1 MELVYLW
8 VEEYKNIHK
17 QGFNFSP
24 KFNCSYDPDSN
35 ALTIDENDDYIE
47 NFFGDNINVTAIVGK
62 NGSGK
67 SSVFEVLAFLY
78 KQGLIQSRDDKTFFL
93 FKSNGKFFIQCENY
107 KIDSKKGWKKLFHK
121 IENKTRIELSNG
133 FVHRTMMS
141 LISFSNCLSDM
152 TYNKRLEKLKSYDKF
167 YNGVQPDSPMM
178 KSKNTYDNFNQKFH
192 YILNKKKDFFN
203 FIDEKII
210 FDNFR
215 AELHINEIGAWF
227 VGSDYEKFIIPEDTE
242 KELLSFGRAEA
253 DREVSIYKI
262 LALVLIS
269 KSESIRRYDHLNQRS
284 NEEDEKYLREHIFN
298 NVSTLFK
305 NESFSEKEYD
315 EVLDIC
321 LSALESSFQNLENEV
336 RDNFLKENYDSNMVK
351 QLLKKYKFIKPNIY
365 ASEEYRVNEKS
376 IEEIINT
383 ELENELLKSNILRI
397 NFFNSQNEDYT
408 FLELSSG
415 EKLYLNILTNFTYT
429 LLKLEDE
436 YKGVMLFDEIELSFH
451 PAWQKKIV
459 DSLINIFHKI
469 SKEKKLNL
477 HLIFTTHSPFLL
489 SDIPKQNIIFL
500 DKNEEGKCKVVDG
513 LKEKKQ
519 TFGANI
525 HTLLSDS
532 FFMEDGLMGEFA
544 KGKINEIIDFHKVVE
559 KQKHITCLKKIYE
572 KRKTKFWQTQS
583 IIGEEYLKQIIKN
596 HLVEIEKILLG
607 KDEAKKQEI
616 ERTETYLKSL
626 KND

>member
-8 VEEYKNIHK
+8 VEEYKNIHN

-24 KFNCSYDPDSN
+24 KFNCNYDPDTN
-35 ALTIDENDDYIE
+35 ALTINENDDYIE

-67 SSVFEVLAFLY
+67 SSIYEVLAFLY
-78 KQGLIQSRDDKTFFL
+78 LKGLIQSRDDNTFFL
-93 FKSNGKFFIQCENY
+93 FKSNGMFFIQCENY

-121 IENKTRIELSNG
+121 IENKTSIELSNG
-133 FVHRTMMS
+133 FVHRTMMP

-152 TYNKRLEKLKSYDKF
+152 TYNKRLEKLKKYDNF

-178 KSKNTYDNFNQKFH
+178 KSSNVYDNFNQKFH
-192 YILNKKKDFFN
+192 YILYIKKDFFN
-203 FIDEKII
+203 FIDEELI

-227 VGSDYEKFIIPEDTE
+227 IGTDYEKFILSKDTSED
-242 KELLSFGRAEA
+242 LLSIGREES
-253 DREVSIYKI
+253 DKSESLYKI

-269 KSESIRRYDHLNQRS
+269 KSELILRKSNLNRN
-284 NEEDEKYLREHIFN
+284 NEEDEKYLKEHIFN
-298 NVSTLFK
+298 NVSTLFE

-315 EVLDIC
+315 KVLDIC
-321 LSALESSFQNLENEV
+321 LSSLKPSFQNLENEV
-336 RDNFLKENYDSNMVK
+336 GDNFLKENYDSNIVK

-365 ASEEYRVNEKS
+365 TSEKYEVNKKS

-383 ELENELLKSNILRI
+383 ELENELLKSKILRI
-397 NFFNSQNEDYT
+397 NFFNTQNEDYT

-429 LLKLEDE
+429 LLKLKDE

-500 DKNEEGKCKVVDG
+500 DTDEEGKCKVVNG

-544 KGKINEIIDFHKVVE
+544 KGKIDKAIALLNQEHLNDEELKYCEQII
-559 KQKHITCLKKIYE
+559 
-572 KRKTKFWQTQS
+572 S
-583 IIGEEYLKQIIKN
+583 IIGEPIVKNQLQRMLDSKRLKKIDEIDK
-596 HLVEIEKILLG
+596 LYDEIELI
-607 KDEAKKQEI
+607 KDRIEI
-616 ERTETYLKSL
+616 MR
-626 KND
+626 KNQ